1 MKARLKGYLFLIL
14 TWIIQIGFNWY
25 LNPYINENEFLGVIT
40 PYVCIIF
47 LLVSFNYSFKCLLK
61 ADEDELI
68 NRYLYI
74 GTVFFILINYLIGLG
89 LL

>member
-1 MKARLKGYLFLIL
+1 MKDRLKGYLYLIL

-47 LLVSFNYSFKCLLK
+47 LLVSFYYSFKCLLK
-61 ADEDELI
+61 ADELI
-68 NRYLYI
+68 HRYLFI